1 MTATPELSFESH
13 ALPNGLRVVLHSD
26 RSLPLV
32 TVNLWYHVG
41 SKNEQ
46 PGSTGLAHMFEHM
59 LFQGSAH
66 VPTNGH
72 FRFVQQVGG
81 VANGSTSHDRT
92 NYYETL
98 PSAHLD
104 LGLWLES
111 DRMGFLLPA
120 LTQENLDTQRDV
132 VVNERRQRVENQPYG
147 QASERLY
154 ALLYPEGHPYHWP
167 VIGTLE
173 DILGATIDEVRAF
186 FRTYYAPNNAVLTI
200 AGDFEP
206 AEALERAEA
215 WFGEIPRGEAIPPVV
230 LPNYPNGRLERP
242 EVERRDVFADAV
254 LMPRIYLAY
263 ATPPYGSRE
272 WYVADLLS
280 SLLTGGKSS
289 LLYSDLIYDR
299 QIAQEA
305 GAWVHLGEAA
315 GTFTLVATARPGVA
329 AEEIEAR
336 LGGHLEQIAAGQVDA
351 QALERARKRALTD
364 YFGNLQRLDMR
375 ADLLARLTTYFGD
388 PGGVARESE
397 AYSTISA
404 EEISRFV
411 ATWCRPVDRA
421 SLWIVPKDAA

>member
-1 MTATPELSFESH
+1 MTATPELRFESH
-13 ALPNGLRVVLHSD
+13 ALPNGLRVVLHPD

-32 TVNLWYHVG
+32 TVNLWYHGG
-41 SKNEQ
+41 SKNES
-46 PGSTGLAHMFEHM
+46 PGRTGLAHLFEHM

-154 ALLYPEGHPYHWP
+154 ALLYQKDHPYSWP

-173 DILGATIDEVRAF
+173 DILGATLEEVRAF

-200 AGDFEP
+200 AGDVEP
-206 AEALERAEA
+206 AEALARAEA
-215 WFGEIPRGEAIPPVV
+215 WFGEIPRGEEIPPVV
-230 LPNYPNGRLERP
+230 LPSHPEGRPVRSEA
-242 EVERRDVFADAV
+242 ERREVFADAV
-254 LMPRIYLAY
+254 LMPRVYVAY

-280 SLLTGGKSS
+280 SMLTGGKSS

-315 GTFTLVATARPGVA
+315 GTFTLVATARPGIEPA
-329 AEEIEAR
+329 EIEAR
-336 LGGHLEQIAAGQVDA
+336 LAGHLERIAAGRIDPA
-351 QALERARKRALTD
+351 ALERARKRALTD

-375 ADLLARLTTYFGD
+375 ADLLARLTTFFGD

-397 AYSTISA
+397 VYRTISA
-404 EEISRFV
+404 DEISRFV
-411 ATWCRPVDRA
+411 ATWCRPEDRA
-421 SLWIVPKDAA
+421 TLWIVPKDAA

>member
-13 ALPNGLRVVLHSD
+13 TLPNGLRVVLHPD

-41 SKNEQ
+41 SKNES

-72 FRFVQQVGG
+72 FRYVQQVGG

-154 ALLYPEGHPYHWP
+154 ALLYPKDHPYSWP

-173 DILGATIDEVRAF
+173 DIVGATIDEVRAF
-186 FRTYYAPNNAVLTI
+186 FRTYYTPNNAVLTI
-200 AGDFEP
+200 AGDIEP
-206 AEALERAEA
+206 AEALARAEA
-215 WFGEIPRGEAIPPVV
+215 WFGEIPRGEEIPPVV
-230 LPNYPNGRLERP
+230 LPSYPGGRPERP
-242 EVERRDVFADAV
+242 EAERREVFQDAV
-254 LMPRIYLAY
+254 MMPRVYIAY
-263 ATPPYGSRE
+263 AIPPYGSRE
-272 WYVADLLS
+272 WYIADLLS
-280 SLLTGGKSS
+280 SMLTGGKSS
-289 LLYSDLIYDR
+289 LLYSDLVYDR

-315 GTFTLVATARPGVA
+315 GTFTLVATARPGIA
-329 AEEIEAR
+329 AAEIEAR
-336 LGGHLEQIAAGQVDA
+336 LAGHLERVAAGQIDHA
-351 QALERARKRALTD
+351 ALERARKRALTD

-388 PGGVARESE
+388 PGGVARE
-397 AYSTISA
+397 ADVYRTLSA
-404 EEISRFV
+404 EEISRFA
-411 ATWCRPVDRA
+411 ATWCRPEDRV
-421 SLWIVPKDAA
+421 SLWIVPKEAA

>member
-1 MTATPELSFESH
+1 MSATPELAFESH
-13 ALPNGLRVVLHSD
+13 ALLNGLRVVIHPD

-41 SKNEQ
+41 SKNEL
-46 PGSTGLAHMFEHM
+46 PGRTGLAHLFEHM
-59 LFQGSAH
+59 LFQGSEH

-72 FRFVQQVGG
+72 FRYVQQVGG

-98 PSAHLD
+98 PTAHLD

-132 VVNERRQRVENQPYG
+132 VINERRQRVENQPYG

-154 ALLYPEGHPYHWP
+154 ALLYPEGHPYRWP

-173 DILGATIDEVRAF
+173 DIAAATIDEVRAF

-200 AGDFEP
+200 AGDVDP

-215 WFGEIPRGEAIPPVV
+215 WFGEIPHGEPIPPVV
-230 LPNYPNGRLERP
+230 LPPNPFPERT
-242 EVERRDVFADAV
+242 EEERREVFADEV
-254 LMPRIYLAY
+254 LMPRVYIAY
-263 ATPPYGSRE
+263 ATPRYGSRE
-272 WYVADLLS
+272 WYVADMLS
-280 SLLTGGKSS
+280 SLLTAGKSS

-299 QIAQEA
+299 QIAQEV

-315 GTFTLVATARPGVA
+315 GTFTLVATARPGVTPA
-329 AEEIEAR
+329 EIEAR
-336 LGGHLEQIAAGQVDA
+336 LGGHLERIAAGEIDTA
-351 QALERARKRALTD
+351 ALERARKRALTD

-375 ADLLARLTTYFGD
+375 ADMLARMTTFFGD
-388 PGGVARESE
+388 PGGVSRE
-397 AYSTISA
+397 ADVYKTISA
-404 EEISRFV
+404 EEISQFV
-411 ATWCRPVDRA
+411 ATWCRPIDRA
-421 SLWIVPKDAA
+421 SLWIVPKDPS

>member
-1 MTATPELSFESH
+1 MTATPELSYQSH
-13 ALPNGLRVVLHSD
+13 ALPNGLRVVLHPD

-41 SKNEQ
+41 SKNER
-46 PGSTGLAHMFEHM
+46 PGHTGLAHLFEHM

-72 FRFVQQVGG
+72 FRFVQQIGG

-132 VVNERRQRVENQPYG
+132 VVNERRQRIENQPYG

-154 ALLYPEGHPYHWP
+154 ALLYPEGHPYRWP
-167 VIGTLE
+167 VIGTVE
-173 DILGATIDEVRAF
+173 DITAATIDGVRAF

-200 AGDFEP
+200 AGDIEP
-206 AEALERAEA
+206 AEALERAAA
-215 WFGEIPRGEAIPPVV
+215 WFGEIPRGEPIPPVI
-230 LPNYPNGRLERP
+230 LPTYPGGRPVRP
-242 EVERRDVFADAV
+242 EEERREVFPDAV

-263 ATPPYGSRE
+263 TTPPYGSRD
-272 WYVADLLS
+272 WYVGDLLS
-280 SLLTGGKSS
+280 SLLTAGKSS

-299 QIAQEA
+299 QIAQEV

-315 GTFTLVATARPGVA
+315 GTFTLVATARPGVSP
-329 AEEIEAR
+329 EEIEAR
-336 LGGHLEQIAAGQVDA
+336 LGGHLEAIAEGKVDA

-364 YFGNLQRLDMR
+364 FFGNLQRLDMR

-388 PGGVARESE
+388 PGGVGREAE
-397 AYSTISA
+397 IYQNITA

-411 ATWCRPVDRA
+411 VEHCRPTERA

>member
-1 MTATPELSFESH
+1 MTATPELKFESH
-13 ALPNGLRVVLHSD
+13 TLPNGLRVVLHPD
-26 RSLPLV
+26 RTLPLV

-41 SKNEQ
+41 SKNEH
-46 PGSTGLAHMFEHM
+46 PGRTGLAHLFEHM

-132 VVNERRQRVENQPYG
+132 VINERRQRVENQPYG

-154 ALLYPEGHPYHWP
+154 ALLYPEGHPYSWP

-173 DILGATIDEVRAF
+173 DIANATIDGVRAF
-186 FRTYYAPNNAVLTI
+186 FRTYYTPNNAVLTI
-200 AGDFEP
+200 AGDIDP
-206 AEALERAEA
+206 AEALDRAAA
-215 WFGEIPRGEAIPPVV
+215 WFGEIPRGEPIPPVI
-230 LPNYPNGRLERP
+230 LPSYPKGRPVRP
-242 EVERRDVFADAV
+242 EEERREVFADAV
-254 LMPRIYLAY
+254 MMPRVYIAY

-280 SLLTGGKSS
+280 SLLTAGKSS

-299 QIAQEA
+299 QIAQEV
-305 GAWVHLGEAA
+305 GAWVHLGEAS
-315 GTFTLVATARPGVA
+315 GTFTLVATARPGTL

-336 LGGHLEQIAAGQVDA
+336 LGGHLERIAEGQIDA
-351 QALERARKRALTD
+351 LALERARKRALTD
-364 YFGNLQRLDMR
+364 FYGNLQRLDMR

-388 PGGVARESE
+388 PGGVGREAE
-397 AYSTISA
+397 IYQNITA
-404 EEISRFV
+404 EEISHFV
-411 ATWCRPVDRA
+411 KEHCQPAERA

>member
-13 ALPNGLRVVLHSD
+13 ALPNGLRVVLHPD

-41 SKNEQ
+41 SKNES
-46 PGSTGLAHMFEHM
+46 PGRTGLAHLFEHM

-72 FRFVQQVGG
+72 FRYVQQVGG

-132 VVNERRQRVENQPYG
+132 VVNERRQRIENQPYG

-154 ALLYPEGHPYHWP
+154 ALLYPAGHPYSWP

-173 DILGATIDEVRAF
+173 DILGATIEEVRAF

-200 AGDFEP
+200 AGDIEP
-206 AEALERAEA
+206 EDALARAEA
-215 WFGEIPRGEAIPPVV
+215 WFGEIPRGEPIPPVV
-230 LPNYPNGRLERP
+230 LPSHPDGRPVRSEA
-242 EVERRDVFADAV
+242 ERREVFADAV
-254 LMPRIYLAY
+254 LMPRVYIAF

-280 SLLTGGKSS
+280 SMLTGGKSS

-315 GTFTLVATARPGVA
+315 GTFTLVATARPGIEPA
-329 AEEIEAR
+329 EIEAR
-336 LGGHLEQIAAGQVDA
+336 LAGHLERIAAGQIDQA
-351 QALERARKRALTD
+351 ALERARKRALTD
-364 YFGNLQRLDMR
+364 YFANLQRLDMR
-375 ADLLARLTTYFGD
+375 ADLLARLTTFFGD
-388 PGGVARESE
+388 PGGAARETE
-397 AYSTISA
+397 VYRTISA
-404 EEISRFV
+404 DEISRFV
-411 ATWCRPVDRA
+411 ATWCRPEDRVT
-421 SLWIVPKDAA
+421 LWIVPKDAA

>member
-1 MTATPELSFESH
+1 MTATPEISFERH
-13 ALPNGLRVVLHSD
+13 ALPNGLKVVIHPD

-41 SKNEQ
+41 SKNER
-46 PGSTGLAHMFEHM
+46 PGRTGFAHLFEHM

-72 FRFVQQVGG
+72 FRYVQQVGG

-104 LGLWLES
+104 LGLWLEA

-120 LTQENLDTQRDV
+120 LTQENLDNQRDV
-132 VVNERRQRVENQPYG
+132 VINERRQRIENQPYG

-154 ALLYPEGHPYHWP
+154 GLLYPEGHPYRWP

-173 DILGATIDEVRAF
+173 DISAATIDDVRAF

-200 AGDFEP
+200 AGDVEP
-206 AEALERAEA
+206 DDALERAA
-215 WFGEIPRGEAIPPVV
+215 HWFGEIPCGEEIPPVV
-230 LPNYPNGRLERP
+230 LPAEGAPTG
-242 EVERRDVFADAV
+242 ERREVFADAV
-254 LMPRIYLAY
+254 LMPRVYVAF
-263 ATPPYGSRE
+263 ATAPYGSRE

-280 SLLTGGKSS
+280 SYLSSGKSS
-289 LLYSDLIYDR
+289 LLYSDLIYDL
-299 QIAQEA
+299 QIAQET
-305 GAWVHLGEAA
+305 GSWIHLGEAA

-329 AEEIEAR
+329 PAEIETR
-336 LGGHLEQIAAGQVDA
+336 LVGHLERIAVGGVDLE
-351 QALERARKRALTD
+351 ALERARKKTLTD

-375 ADLLARLTTYFGD
+375 ADLLARFTTFFDD
-388 PGGVARESE
+388 PGGFERELE
-397 AYSTISA
+397 AYRTISA
-404 EEISRFV
+404 AEISRFV
-411 ATWCRPVDRA
+411 AERCPAERRA
-421 SLWIVPKDAA
+421 VLWIVPKDATA